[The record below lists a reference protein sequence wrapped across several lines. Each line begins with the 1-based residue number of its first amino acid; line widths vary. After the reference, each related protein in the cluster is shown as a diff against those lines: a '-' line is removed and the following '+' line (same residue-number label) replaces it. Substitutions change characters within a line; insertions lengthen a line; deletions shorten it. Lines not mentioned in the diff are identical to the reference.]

1 MSRSFVHVHL
11 SALRYFAE
19 TARAGSMRQA
29 AERLSVAASA
39 VNRQIIKLEDQLQAK
54 LFERRAEGV
63 RLTAAGEVLYGY
75 AMKLDQDLDRAI
87 GHIDDLRGLRRGHVR
102 LACEDGLGRDFLP
115 PVLAAYHAAYPGVT
129 FSVEVAGAAE
139 IMEMVAQDAVD
150 IGIAMSPPLRGD
162 LAIAAIAEIPLGVIC
177 TPGWHLCGR
186 GPLKLTDLIGE
197 PLVNT
202 RKGTGGGTGWRD
214 YLEASD
220 PRTRT
225 FDTNAPDFVTNLVRA
240 GLGVGVRT
248 PVGVMAEIAAGTLGF
263 VPIEDRLAPPPS
275 LAIHVQP
282 MRALPAAGAM
292 LLERLKEAL
301 PGFRADVA
309 RLVGCGAGAEGVAAA
324 ATHG

>member
-1 MSRSFVHVHL
+1 M
-11 SALRYFAE
+11 RYFAE

-75 AMKLDQDLDRAI
+75 AMKLDQDLERAI

-129 FSVEVAGAAE
+129 FSVEIAGAKD
-139 IMEMVAQDAVD
+139 IMEMVAAEAVD
-150 IGIAMSPPLRGD
+150 IGIAMSPPVRGD
-162 LAIAAIAEIPLGVIC
+162 LTIAAISEIPLGVIC
-177 TPGWHLCGR
+177 PPGSHLARR
-186 GPLKLTDLIGE
+186 GALKLTDLIGE

-220 PRTRT
+220 PRTRA

-248 PVGVMAEIAAGTLGF
+248 PVGVMAEIAAGTLAF

-275 LAIHVQP
+275 LTVYVQP
-282 MRALPAAGAM
+282 MRTLPGAGAM

-301 PGFRADVA
+301 PGFRAEVGQ
-309 RLVGCGAGAEGVAAA
+309 LVRSRAAVPDAVPAETGVAAA
-324 ATHG
+324 ATLP